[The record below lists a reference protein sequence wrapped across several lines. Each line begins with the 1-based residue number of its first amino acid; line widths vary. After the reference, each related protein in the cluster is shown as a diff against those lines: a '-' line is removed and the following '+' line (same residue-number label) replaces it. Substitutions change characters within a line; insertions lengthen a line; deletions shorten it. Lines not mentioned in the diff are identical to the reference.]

1 MSFRCFPCQISFD
14 TVAKFVEHKFAEH
27 GPVHQEQPERVMNRA
42 WRRAKSILARLVRGE
57 SGRGSLEA
65 VLILLI
71 LGSLIVTPILAFM
84 GTGLKAGQTHETR
97 TAELYAADA
106 GWSSALWHAKEGE
119 VPVGGLEEEFTLN
132 DKIVQ
137 VTIEVAAE
145 EQGNVIAYK
154 IISTATSDTGSSTT
168 VESYLNLFP
177 FDGLLDN
184 AITGGG
190 DVSISNQSDVYGNVQ
205 YGGTLDNKGDIYGD
219 IIPNLENITWPPA
232 SVFIEFY
239 RECLRDEGVDPNDPV
254 QHFPYSTIDLKYWGD
269 TLGPLFRNGDLTIK
283 NTDSVPQSVT
293 LNGTIYVTGE
303 LVVQQDCN
311 IITQQQVG
319 EQIICHNIF
328 AEETISISPGS
339 ALEGSGCIVAVGDV
353 NFQPNLP
360 TGADDFIF
368 VMSIEGTVKFQPG
381 NDFYGSV
388 AGTVDV
394 FLQPDVDLIWWDG
407 SDGLNFPGGGG
418 VVAMTYTIYNH

>member
-1 MSFRCFPCQISFD
+1 MVSM
-14 TVAKFVEHKFAEH
+14 
-27 GPVHQEQPERVMNRA
+27 MNRIVKG
-42 WRRAKSILARLVRGE
+42 AKSILAHLARGE

-71 LGSLIVTPILAFM
+71 LGALIITPILAFM
-84 GTGLKAGQTHETR
+84 GSGLKAGQTHESR

-106 GWSSALWHAKEGE
+106 GWTSALRHAKEGE

-132 DKIVQ
+132 DRTVQ

-145 EQGNVIAYK
+145 EEGNVIAYK
-154 IISTATSDTGSSTT
+154 ITSTATSDTGSSTT

-184 AITGGG
+184 AITGAG
-190 DVSISNQSDVYGNVQ
+190 DVTIRPGSDVYGNVQ
-205 YGGTLDNKGDIYGD
+205 YGGTLDNDGNIYGEE
-219 IIPNLENITWPPA
+219 IPNLDDITWPPA
-232 SVFIEFY
+232 SVFVEFY
-239 RECLRDEGVDPNDPV
+239 RSCLEGEGVDPDDPL
-254 QHFPYSTIDLKYWGD
+254 QHFPYDTIDLKYWGD
-269 TLGPLFRNGDLTIK
+269 TLGPLFRNGDLVIK
-283 NTDSVPQSVT
+283 NTDSVPQSVNIT
-293 LNGTIYVTGE
+293 GTIYVTGN
-303 LVVQQDCN
+303 LVVQQTCQINLD
-311 IITQQQVG
+311 QQVG
-319 EQIICHNIF
+319 EQTVSHNIF
-328 AEETISISPGS
+328 AEGTISINPGS
-339 ALEGSGCIVAVGDV
+339 ELDGSGCIVAVGDV

-360 TGADDFIF
+360 TAADDFIF

-394 FLQPDVDLIWWDG
+394 FMQPDVDLVWWDG

-418 VVAMTYTIYNH
+418 VVALTYTIYNH

>member
-1 MSFRCFPCQISFD
+1 
-14 TVAKFVEHKFAEH
+14 
-27 GPVHQEQPERVMNRA
+27 MNRA
-42 WRRAKSILARLVRGE
+42 WRRAKSILAHLARGE

-65 VLILLI
+65 VLVLLV
-71 LGSLIVTPILAFM
+71 LGSLIITPILAFM

-106 GWSSALWHAKEGE
+106 GWTSALWHAKEGE

-132 DKIVQ
+132 DRTVQ

-154 IISTATSDTGSSTT
+154 ITSTATSDTGSSTT

-190 DVSISNQSDVYGNVQ
+190 DVTIRPGSRVYGNVQ
-205 YGGTLDNKGDIYGD
+205 YGGTLDNSGEIYGD
-219 IIPNLENITWPPA
+219 IIDNLDNISWPPA

-239 RECLRDEGVDPNDPV
+239 RSCLEDEDVDPDDPL
-254 QHFPYSTIDLKYWGD
+254 QHFPYGTIDLKYWGP

-283 NTDSVPQSVT
+283 NTASSPDS
-293 LNGTIYVTGE
+293 LNITGTIYVTGE
-303 LVVQQDCN
+303 LVVQSGCN
-311 IITQQQVG
+311 IVLEEQVG
-319 EQIICHNIF
+319 EETIAHNIF
-328 AEETISISPGS
+328 AEETISLNPGCS
-339 ALEGSGCIVAVGDV
+339 LDGSGCIIAVGDV

-360 TGADDFIF
+360 GGSDDFIF
-368 VMSIEGTVKFQPG
+368 VMSIDGTVKFQPG

-388 AGTVDV
+388 AGDVDV
-394 FLQPDVDLIWWDG
+394 FLQPDVSLNWWDG

-418 VVAMTYTIYNH
+418 VVALTYTIYNH